1 MKLAYRSLANLL
13 KGLVLV
19 SALANA
25 PAALADPPDWAPANG
40 YRDHQDHEGNHGD
53 DEDEHHGKDH
63 PGHGYRGYDDR
74 DWHSD
79 YGIVTGHCD
88 RAAVGTVLGGVVGGV
103 IGSSVGSPQNREVAI
118 IVGAVVGSVI
128 GHEIGQD
135 MDRADR
141 GCIGH
146 ALELAHDG
154 QSVQWRNAQR
164 GIDYR
169 VTPVGPWTRGGSDC
183 RQFKVRVQKGGRAET
198 QTGHACRSGDG
209 EWRMT

>member
-1 MKLAYRSLANLL
+1 MAIGITRTT
-13 KGLVLV
+13 KGTMVTMRMNTMGRITPVTVTVVMTTV
-19 SALANA
+19 S
-25 PAALADPPDWAPANG
+25 
-40 YRDHQDHEGNHGD
+40 
-53 DEDEHHGKDH
+53 
-63 PGHGYRGYDDR
+63 
-74 DWHSD
+74 
-79 YGIVTGHCD
+79 GIAITASSPVTATG
-88 RAAVGTVLGGVVGGV
+88 RPSALGGVVGGV